1 MKNLVNREIENFL
14 YVFPPVVAE
23 MANGRN
29 EAERRNSNSQIFL
42 QTHPKNKMSKHST
55 IHQTTSC
62 LTATQTRTILPTQH
76 RPPTTAKRR
85 ENSPGA
91 VTIETAT
98 RQHDLRLGIRKQGR

>member
-1 MKNLVNREIENFL
+1 
-14 YVFPPVVAE
+14 
-23 MANGRN
+23 
-29 EAERRNSNSQIFL
+29 
-42 QTHPKNKMSKHST
+42 MSKLST

-98 RQHDLRLGIRKQGR
+98 RQHDLRLGIRKQGGSKTEQTDPEAKYVNYRIDINKIYLQDLKPKNNEINICKLKKRAYH